1 MELKAGMLVR
11 SKKGRDKNCI
21 YIIISVKDEY
31 VYLADG
37 DVKPLCH
44 LKKKNQ
50 KHIQPIKKAGFTL
63 ITDNEVIKESIE
75 RYEKRDT
82 RK

>member
-11 SKKGRDKNCI
+11 SKKGRDKGGI

-37 DVKPLCH
+37 DSNPLCH

-50 KHIQPIKKAGFTL
+50 KHIQPIKKAGIIS
-63 ITDNEVIKESIE
+63 ITENEVIRESIK
-75 RYEKRDT
+75 RFEKRDS